1 VDDHHADLR
10 FLMNMPYFRN
20 TLLLIGFVFAGTFIA
35 FLTAAMWVGQQ
46 RIKFADS
53 GRSEFQAHAERGAAE
68 GEARLREEQIQM
80 FRDFVNAWEPCFHV
94 APARDLGNFLRNE
107 LAKRATYHGL
117 VSEGAVTPAET
128 KNYPVGGT
136 TIRVQQVSIKVVGDS
151 LPSILSWLGS
161 VERTFAIARVDSV
174 SLSTYGSRSASL
186 AVTLLHPVEEAP
198 ARTMPGAGGQTN

>member
-1 VDDHHADLR
+1 
-10 FLMNMPYFRN
+10 MNMPYFRN
-20 TLLLIGFVFAGTFIA
+20 TLLLVGFLFAGAFIA
-35 FLTAAMWVGQQ
+35 FLTAAMWVSQQ

-53 GRSEFQAHAERGAAE
+53 GRSEFQARAERAAAE
-68 GEARLREEQIQM
+68 GEAKLREEQIQTL
-80 FRDFVNAWEPCFHV
+80 RDFVIAWEPGFHV
-94 APARDLGNFLRNE
+94 ASAKDLGNYLRNE
-107 LAKRATYHGL
+107 LARKATNHGL

-174 SLSTYGSRSASL
+174 TLSTYGSRSASL
-186 AVTLLHPVEEAP
+186 AITLLHPVEETP
-198 ARTMPGAGGQTN
+198 ARMMPAVGGSN